1 MPLVSKASR
10 NGGGGGRDKAL
21 PTPEGSRVGKS
32 SNGLK
37 NGNGNGYAREING
50 GGSGQGGLP
59 SPPTSPTL
67 APTNVR
73 PMSSVLD
80 DPFAAPRMAT
90 PPAMPR
96 DPEMDGLGGRS
107 KVCVLPCIMMTFSSI
122 RRVCRGIV

>member
-10 NGGGGGRDKAL
+10 NGGGGGGRDKAL
-21 PTPEGSRVGKS
+21 PTPMGKSGSR
-32 SNGLK
+32 NG
-37 NGNGNGYAREING
+37 NSVGNGNGYAREING

-67 APTNVR
+67 APANVR

-107 KVCVLPCIMMTFSSI
+107 KVCVLPCIMAF
-122 RRVCRGIV
+122 GLIVWVVEG